1 MVTDPRVQ
9 ELKEIAYN
17 LWWTWNQQA
26 QSVFEELSPHTWRGS
41 NHNAVVILNSV
52 SGEELQARMRDSVF
66 GQKVTNVIKD
76 FKTYMQREKTWGS
89 VNAQEFTK
97 NPISYFS
104 PEFAIH
110 ECLPI
115 YSGGLGVLSGDHIK
129 SASDLGL
136 PLVGIGLFY
145 RQGYFKQL
153 VGLDGQQME
162 TYELNN
168 PANLPI
174 QLVTDKT
181 GKPVETFVEMGH
193 SLVKLIAWRLN
204 VGRVTL
210 YLLDSYHPDN
220 EEHYRELTSRT
231 YGGDITTRICQEIV
245 MGIGGVRFLR
255 SMNIHPS
262 VYHMNEGHS
271 AFLALELAREQML
284 LGKTMSDAFAWVKD
298 HCVFTTHTPVPAG
311 HDRFTKELMY
321 FSFANYSNVLGLSI
335 DQIVELGRVNPQDDK
350 EPFCMT
356 TLALKMSRA
365 SNAVSELHGHV
376 SRSMWQPLYPDRHVN
391 DVPISHI
398 TNGVHVLGWMNS
410 PTRKFWR
417 KFLGEDWETHLM
429 KEDFWTKV
437 SDPSFIPDEEL
448 WALRYTLKR
457 ALVEFIR
464 RKLREQERR
473 LGGDGMKMFDTVLSP
488 DVLTIGFARRF
499 ATYKRALL
507 IFSDLEK
514 LIALCNDPDR
524 PIQLIFSGKAHP
536 KDDHGKALIKRI
548 VELTKHPMLFGKIAF
563 LENYDINIARHLIS
577 GCDIWLNNPR
587 RPLEASGTSGQKIAI
602 HGGMNLSILDG
613 WWREGYDGENGFAIG
628 NDDHV
633 DDEQEQIKRDE
644 IALYETLT
652 GQVIPMYYDRD
663 AHDIPREWL
672 KRMRRAMQTLIPKFN
687 TDRMVAEYTMKMY
700 KKQV

>member
-1 MVTDPRVQ
+1 MVIDPRVQ
-9 ELKEIAYN
+9 ELREIAYN

-52 SGEELQARMRDSVF
+52 SKEELQARMRDSVF

-76 FKTYMQREKTWGS
+76 FKAYMGREKTWGS
-89 VNAQEFTK
+89 VNAQEFFK

-162 TYELNN
+162 TYEMNN

-181 GKPVETFVEMGH
+181 GKPVETFVEIGH

-210 YLLDSYHPDN
+210 YLLDSNHPDN

-255 SMNIHPS
+255 SMHIHPS

-284 LGKTMSDAFAWVKD
+284 LGKTMSDAFTWVKD

-311 HDRFTKELMY
+311 HDRFTKELMH

-376 SRSMWQPLYPDRHVN
+376 SRSMWQSLYPDRHVN

-429 KEDFWTKV
+429 KEDFWAKV

-457 ALVEFIR
+457 ALVEFVR

-473 LGGDGMKMFDTVLSP
+473 LGGDGMKMFETVLSP
-488 DVLTIGFARRF
+488 DVLTLGFARRF

-548 VELTKHPMLFGKIAF
+548 VELTKHPLLFGKIAF

-628 NDDHV
+628 NDEHV
-633 DDEQEQIKRDE
+633 DDEKEQIKRDE

-652 GQVIPMYYDRD
+652 GQVIPMFYDRD
-663 AHDIPREWL
+663 AHDIPRAWI

-700 KKQV
+700 KK

>member
-1 MVTDPRVQ
+1 MITDPRVK
-9 ELKEIAYN
+9 ELREIAYN

-52 SGEELQARMRDSVF
+52 SEGELQARLRDSVF
-66 GQKVTNVIKD
+66 GDKVTRVIND
-76 FKTYMQREKTWGS
+76 FIAYMNREKTWGS
-89 VNAQEFTK
+89 VNAEEFQ
-97 NPISYFS
+97 NRPISYFS

-145 RQGYFKQL
+145 RQGYFRQL
-153 VGLDGQQME
+153 VGIDGQQTE
-162 TYELNN
+162 VYDLNH
-168 PANLPI
+168 PDNLPV
-174 QLVTDKT
+174 QLVTDKS
-181 GKPVETFVEMGH
+181 GKPVETFVEIGH
-193 SLVKLIAWRLN
+193 SLVKLIAYQLN
-204 VGRVTL
+204 VGRVRL
-210 YLLDSYHPDN
+210 YLLDTNHPDN
-220 EEHYRELTSRT
+220 EEHYRGLTART
-231 YGGDITTRICQEIV
+231 YGGDISTRICQEIV

-255 SMNIHPS
+255 SVNIQPS

-284 LGKTMSDAFAWVKD
+284 LGKTMDEAFAWVKD

-311 HDRFTKELMY
+311 HDRFSKELMH
-321 FSFANYSNVLGLSI
+321 FSFANYLNILGFSLDKI
-335 DQIVELGRVNPQDDK
+335 MELGRVNPADDK

-356 TLALKMSRA
+356 TFALKMSRA

-376 SRSMWQPLYPDRHVN
+376 SRRMWAVLYPGKPEHEI
-391 DVPISHI
+391 PIGAI
-398 TNGVHVLGWMNS
+398 TNGVHILGWMNS

-417 KFLGEDWETHLM
+417 KFLGEDWETHIM
-429 KEDFWTKV
+429 KSDFWSKV
-437 SDPSFIPDEEL
+437 LDPSFIPDEEI

-457 ALVEFIR
+457 ALVEFTR

-473 LGGDGMKMFDTVLSP
+473 LGGDGMKMFENVLSP

-514 LIALCNDPDR
+514 LIALCNDHDR
-524 PIQLIFSGKAHP
+524 PIQLVFSGKAHP
-536 KDDHGKALIKRI
+536 KDDQGKALIKRI
-548 VELTKHPMLFGKIAF
+548 VELTKHPLLFGKIVF
-563 LENYDINIARHLIS
+563 IENYDINIARHLIS
-577 GCDIWLNNPR
+577 GCDVWLNTPR

-602 HGGMNLSILDG
+602 HGGLNLSILDG
-613 WWREGYDGENGFAIG
+613 WWREGYNGENGFAIG
-628 NDDHV
+628 TDAHV
-633 DDEQEQIKRDE
+633 DNDEEQYQIDKHN
-644 IALYETLT
+644 LYTTLT
-652 GQVIPMYYDRD
+652 EQVIPMFYERD
-663 AHDIPREWL
+663 EYDIPRVWI
-672 KRMRRAMQTLIPKFN
+672 RRIRNAMHTLIPRFN

-700 KKQV
+700 KKN